1 VPKAPTLPL
10 VPAEVARRLLLDAQG
25 LAADPRRAATVE
37 SLYSL
42 VERMGFVQMDSINA
56 VERAHHLTLASRLDG
71 YRPPLFRRLLERER
85 SLFEGWTH
93 DASAIPTAWFPYWK
107 VRFARYPK
115 YGHAWWRARLG
126 PDPEGVTARTLAR
139 IAREGPLQSKDFAG
153 KAPEGLETWWGWRPE
168 KAALEHL
175 WRVGKLAV
183 ARRIHFNKVYD
194 LTERVLPAAAALP
207 RPSDA
212 EHLDWAGR
220 TALARLGVATAQ
232 EIADFLDAVTPAEA
246 KRWCERAAQR
256 GEIVPVLVGAVDGSR
271 PRPAYA
277 LPDWEERAAAAP
289 VPPPRIRLLSP
300 FDPILRD
307 RRRTQ
312 RLFAFDYRLE
322 VFVPAP
328 QRRYGYYVLP
338 LLEGDRLV
346 GRVDP
351 KLDRK
356 GSHLA
361 VRKVWWEP
369 RVRAGSGRRAAL
381 EAAVARLARTVGAE
395 TYRVARGG

>member
-1 VPKAPTLPL
+1 VPKPPALPL
-10 VPAEVARRLLLDAQG
+10 VPVEVARRLLLDAQG
-25 LAADPRRAATVE
+25 LAADPRRAATPAA
-37 SLYSL
+37 LYEL
-42 VERMGFVQMDSINA
+42 IERMGFVQMDSINV

-71 YRPPLFRRLLERER
+71 YRPPLLRRLLERER
-85 SLFEGWTH
+85 KLFEGWTH
-93 DASAIPTAWFPYWK
+93 DASAIPTVWFPYWK

-115 YGHAWWRARLG
+115 YGHLWWRQRLG
-126 PDPEGVTARTLAR
+126 PDPEGVTARTLDR
-139 IAREGPLQSKDFAG
+139 VTREGPLGSKDFA
-153 KAPEGLETWWGWRPE
+153 AETPAGPGNWWGWRPE

-175 WRVGKLAV
+175 WRTGSLAV

-194 LTERVLPAAAALP
+194 LTARVLPAAAALP

-212 EHLDWAGR
+212 EHLAWACR
-220 TALARLGVATAQ
+220 TALARLGFATPQ
-232 EIADFLDAVTPAEA
+232 ELADFWDAVTPAEA
-246 KRWCERAAQR
+246 KRWCERAAKR
-256 GEIVPVLVGAVDGSR
+256 GEIVPVLVATADGSR

-289 VPPPRIRLLSP
+289 AAPPRIRLLSP

-322 VFVPAP
+322 VFVPARE
-328 QRRYGYYVLP
+328 RRHGYYILP

-356 GSHLA
+356 AGHLEI
-361 VRKVWWEP
+361 RRVWWEP
-369 RVRAGSGRRAAL
+369 KVRPGGGRRAAL
-381 EAAVARLARTVGAE
+381 EAAVARLARSVGAA
-395 TYRVARGG
+395 TYGLA